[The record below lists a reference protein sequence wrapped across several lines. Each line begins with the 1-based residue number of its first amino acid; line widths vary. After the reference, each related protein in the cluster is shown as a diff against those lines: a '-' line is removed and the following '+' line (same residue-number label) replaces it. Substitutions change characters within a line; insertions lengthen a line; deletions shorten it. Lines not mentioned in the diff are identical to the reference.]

1 VLSPGGYASFVTSR
15 HDIDRLQSE
24 LGEFFDDLWR
34 RPRFA
39 RPRRGFRP
47 ALDCFRTED
56 PAELH
61 VVVELAGVDPE
72 DVHILATETA
82 LLLTG
87 VRRRPKAE
95 CRVSHYVLEV
105 EYGPFERQIPLPED
119 VDPSAARATYERGL
133 LTIVLPVA
141 AKPVPR
147 ERVAIAVTYR

>member
-1 VLSPGGYASFVTSR
+1 
-15 HDIDRLQSE
+15 
-24 LGEFFDDLWR
+24 
-34 RPRFA
+34 
-39 RPRRGFRP
+39 
-47 ALDCFRTED
+47 
-56 PAELH
+56 

-105 EYGPFERQIPLPED
+105 EYGQFERQIPLPED
-119 VDPSAARATYERGL
+119 VDPSGAGATYERGL

-141 AKPVPR
+141 AEPVLR